1 MASAGTISFQLTGDT
16 TQFQTALAKATQ
28 SMKSTEGKSQT
39 FSSAMMGVFAGLGF
53 GATQMAMSTIRA
65 FKDSIAGFAEYEA
78 AIDRAGAI
86 AGLERGSD
94 ELRRMSNLAKELGAT
109 TRYTSTEVSSAYNF
123 MAMAGMKANKIMAS
137 TPAVLQLASA
147 GAIEL
152 GSAANIVTN
161 IMAGFGKSSSE
172 LAQVN
177 DILVS
182 SITGANVDVSQL
194 GEAFKMAG
202 PVAKAAGISFEETA
216 TAISLMG
223 NAGIQGTLA
232 GTALRGAMSHLL
244 SPTKRA
250 KEILTEL
257 GVEATTSTGELRPLT
272 DILADLEYGGLTA
285 GEAME
290 LFGVRA
296 GPGMMALIS
305 QGTDAMYEFQ
315 ERLDSAGG
323 RAKQLA
329 DREMETL
336 SGQFKLFSSATSNAS
351 LQLGEYMG
359 PAIKVVGEA
368 ATKLVGVI
376 VKLAKIWGT
385 FISGLHDWAVLAKE
399 ANKFLYGQGDVNE
412 LKIAAKNTMNV
423 YASTWD
429 EIKTLW
435 EEPQEVAPPKP
446 KYDEW
451 ESIGLKTGEVFGD
464 KVREGIEDGLAEVD
478 LSAMVW
484 DSMGDGEALK
494 QMVEDQL
501 LSEMRGRASRGLT
514 AGPSGPS
521 RSAVMG
527 QRSQADKNLIE
538 AMNLERQARIDSVDS
553 VTQYTNQ
560 LGSGLQAA
568 GNVAQGFAQGG
579 FWGALAALGME
590 VLKETEIMEMLNES
604 LEGSIAAL
612 AEFVDAFSPV
622 IEALLKLVDQLNSA
636 MVLGADKL
644 GEAIDSIAG
653 WFGAGGDDAA
663 ARAYAEA
670 EARQKVTDALIA
682 QRAAMAREADLD
694 LSNKISQI
702 LGGMHGGLDALSPEA
717 RKLVE
722 DQGTAAAQKLAEQ
735 VGMLE
740 LGIRPSEIQSGLS
753 DEELLATLRGR
764 LETIN
769 EALGEGSELLEDTV
783 KDMNEELTNV
793 PNGLKVA
800 LMRYNNATAAGGLGG
815 DLGGGGSPAEMAS
828 KQFMVSN
835 INVYG
840 VNDLD
845 TMLSEID
852 AANNAARRQA
862 HGILP
867 GGSGN
872 GKAGGYTKP
881 GRGP

>member
-16 TQFQTALAKATQ
+16 KQFQSALAKATQ

-296 GPGMMALIS
+296 GPSMMALIS

-351 LQLGEYMG
+351 LKLGEYMG

-385 FISGLHDWAVLAKE
+385 FISGLHDGAVLAKE
-399 ANKFLYGQGDVNE
+399 ANKFLYGQGDVNA
-412 LKIAAKNTMNV
+412 LKIAAKNVKNV

-435 EEPQEVAPPKP
+435 EEPQEVAPPEP
-446 KYDEW
+446 KYNEW

-484 DSMGDGEALK
+484 GSMGDGEALK

-527 QRSQADKNLIE
+527 QRSQEDKNLVE
-538 AMNLERQARIDSVDS
+538 AMNLERQARIDSVNS

-560 LGSGLQAA
+560 LGSGFQAA

-579 FWGALAALGME
+579 FWGAFAALGME
-590 VLKETEIMEMLNES
+590 VLKETEFVETLNES

-612 AEFVDAFSPV
+612 AEFVDAFGPV
-622 IEALLKLVDQLNSA
+622 LKALHKLSGVDYLNSA
-636 MVLGADKL
+636 ISWGADKI
-644 GEAIDSIAG
+644 GGAIDSIAG
-653 WFGAGGDDAA
+653 WFGKGEKAAKKFTRSLEEYIESIPKLKMRTIDQDAA
-663 ARAYAEA
+663 VSR
-670 EARQKVTDALIA
+670 LLSG
-682 QRAAMAREADLD
+682 DL
-694 LSNKISQI
+694 
-702 LGGMHGGLDALSPEA
+702 G
-717 RKLVE
+717 
-722 DQGTAAAQKLAEQ
+722 
-735 VGMLE
+735 
-740 LGIRPSEIQSGLS
+740 GLS
-753 DEELLATLRGR
+753 DSTIDALKDFGEDALADLQERLADAEMFGRDELASRLRVDIAA
-764 LETIN
+764 LS

-783 KDMNEELTNV
+783 KGMNEELTNV
-793 PNGLKVA
+793 PSGLKVA